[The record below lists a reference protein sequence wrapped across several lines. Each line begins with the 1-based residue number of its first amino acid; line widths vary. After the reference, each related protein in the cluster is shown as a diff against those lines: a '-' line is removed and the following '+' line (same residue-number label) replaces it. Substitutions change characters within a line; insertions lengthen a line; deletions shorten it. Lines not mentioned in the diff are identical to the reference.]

1 MTGVVIRIMGPM
13 LLMKDSAGTHISFFF
28 SSSSHYRLLIDEIVL

>member
-28 SSSSHYRLLIDEIVL
+28 RLHLTIDC